1 MVSRKHAVVEFHDN
15 AYVTPFLQ
23 YFCNILRRY
32 YYKDLGGLNG
42 SQINEF
48 MVGSCVGVRLNAGDV
63 IVIGSTTFICMEVD
77 ERCVCG

>member
-1 MVSRKHAVVEFHDN
+1 MIARKARPSFCI
-15 AYVTPFLQ
+15 
-23 YFCNILRRY
+23 FCNILRRY
-32 YYKDLGGLNG
+32 YFIDLGGLNG